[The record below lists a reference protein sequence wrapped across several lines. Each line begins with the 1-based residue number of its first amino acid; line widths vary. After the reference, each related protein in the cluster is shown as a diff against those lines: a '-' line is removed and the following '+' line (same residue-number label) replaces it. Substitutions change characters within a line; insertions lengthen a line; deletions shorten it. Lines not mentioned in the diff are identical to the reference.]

1 LKVVLSGLGGDELFG
16 GYPSFHDV
24 PELAR
29 WGRRLSWLQPL
40 GHAAERTLRAIAVPG
55 LPPKSPGLFS
65 HSENLAKAYLLRRA
79 LYLEG
84 ELSSLLD
91 ESWVTQGLER
101 LATASTLGATL
112 EPLRAAGASVH
123 AQVAA
128 LESCWYMRNQL
139 LRDTDW
145 SSMAHGVEVRVP
157 MVDFALLENLG
168 PAIASTHP
176 PTKAELVACCT
187 GVPALVGKRAKT
199 GFTTPVRQWI
209 SKGEGTPAS
218 RGLRGWASRV
228 HQEFRTSGCAI
239 PAARPIRL
247 AA

>member
-1 LKVVLSGLGGDELFG
+1 M
-16 GYPSFHDV
+16 
-24 PELAR
+24 
-29 WGRRLSWLQPL
+29 
-40 GHAAERTLRAIAVPG
+40 LRAIAVPG
-55 LPPKSPGLFS
+55 QPPKTTGLFS
-65 HSENLAKAYLLRRA
+65 HSSNLAKAYLLRRA

-84 ELSSLLD
+84 ELCSLLD
-91 ESWVTQGLER
+91 ESWVIQGLER
-101 LATASTLGATL
+101 LATASALGATL

-157 MVDFALLENLG
+157 MVDFALLESLG

-176 PTKAELVACCT
+176 PTKANLAASCN
-187 GVPALVGKRAKT
+187 GIPALVGSRAKT

-209 SKGEGTPAS
+209 SEGGGTHAS

-228 HQEFRTSGCAI
+228 HQEFRSCGSAI
-239 PAARPIRL
+239 PAAPSIEL